1 MTKPEETAD
10 KQTMHSLI
18 IITATFCLL
27 TSSCTNLSDRKRETP
42 FVITIIDIHEAE
54 YVRECLKRS
63 GATKCDVLAGQT
75 TTTAYLKTTLAKEDE
90 ASARDTMH
98 LMKAEM
104 TRMRGR
110 EANSLIFKFK
120 NMTLVE

>member
-1 MTKPEETAD
+1 
-10 KQTMHSLI
+10 MHSLI

-54 YVRECLKRS
+54 YVRECMKRS
-63 GATKCDVLAGQT
+63 GATKCDVLAGRT

-90 ASARDTMH
+90 ASARDTMR